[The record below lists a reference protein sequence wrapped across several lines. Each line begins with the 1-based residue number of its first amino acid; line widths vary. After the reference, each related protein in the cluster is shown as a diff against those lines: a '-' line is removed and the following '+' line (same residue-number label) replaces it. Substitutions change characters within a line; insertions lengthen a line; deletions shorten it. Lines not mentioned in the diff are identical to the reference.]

1 MHCAS
6 GGLYAGDGM
15 ERSVITSVHNERVKR
30 WAELLTRKGR
40 ERQRKF
46 LLEGVHLVEEALK
59 AGANV
64 EAVLYSREKGIPA
77 ELARYAAGAV
87 SAADSAS
94 GSESDRPSHANGS
107 LRRDMQPHVNGRA
120 SWLNKPFQA
129 NDSTRLG
136 KPLQANDSSRPGRRS
151 HADRS
156 PGPDYVSA
164 AATCAAPSVEWIA
177 VSEAVLERCSDAQTP
192 QGVIAVAGKP
202 PAEAASFLLAEP
214 GALVVAVDGV
224 QDPGNLGAIIRSAD
238 AAGATGVVLGRG
250 TVDLYNPKTLRATMG
265 SLFHLPVVE
274 GDLPQLLP
282 QLMPDRAQIIAA
294 SPYGEES
301 CYDVDFTRPTWL
313 VVGSE
318 GSGISPAVGA
328 LARNVRIPMPGRA
341 ESLNVAMAATV
352 LLFEAVRQRCF
363 SQK

>member
-1 MHCAS
+1 
-6 GGLYAGDGM
+6 
-15 ERSVITSVHNERVKR
+15 
-30 WAELLTRKGR
+30 
-40 ERQRKF
+40 
-46 LLEGVHLVEEALK
+46 
-59 AGANV
+59 
-64 EAVLYSREKGIPA
+64 
-77 ELARYAAGAV
+77 
-87 SAADSAS
+87 
-94 GSESDRPSHANGS
+94 
-107 LRRDMQPHVNGRA
+107 
-120 SWLNKPFQA
+120 
-129 NDSTRLG
+129 
-136 KPLQANDSSRPGRRS
+136 
-151 HADRS
+151 
-156 PGPDYVSA
+156 
-164 AATCAAPSVEWIA
+164 
-177 VSEAVLERCSDAQTP
+177 
-192 QGVIAVAGKP
+192 
-202 PAEAASFLLAEP
+202 
-214 GALVVAVDGV
+214 
-224 QDPGNLGAIIRSAD
+224 
-238 AAGATGVVLGRG
+238 
-250 TVDLYNPKTLRATMG
+250 MG